1 MSLPGAKVDGR
12 PLDKKKPRTSRGRI
26 SYDNQ
31 DLPPRLSDRGQ
42 CRKETAQP
50 YFNALETE
58 LNVALR
64 LLPKVCTAAMIATE
78 MPAAISPY
86 SIAVAPD

>member
-1 MSLPGAKVDGR
+1 MSSAT
-12 PLDKKKPRTSRGRI
+12 RTSRHGHV
-26 SYDNQ
+26 SH
-31 DLPPRLSDRGQ
+31 RGQ

-64 LLPKVCTAAMIATE
+64 LLPRVCTAAMIATE
-78 MPAAISPY
+78 IPAAISPY